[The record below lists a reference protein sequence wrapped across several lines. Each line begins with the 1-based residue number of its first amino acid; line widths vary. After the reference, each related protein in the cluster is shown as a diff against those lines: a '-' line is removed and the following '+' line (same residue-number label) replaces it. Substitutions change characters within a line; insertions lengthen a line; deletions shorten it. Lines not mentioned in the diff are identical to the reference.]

1 MLTNNSSDDDESG
14 HGTLKDQDQIVEENQ
29 ASNDGQQPNRNEVIK
44 QISKSTFSI
53 TKEQRSN
60 SPSHLFMAPSKQMFL
75 QSYNFQQQQQMFQ
88 HAAMNVITP
97 QFSQQLESATDLN
110 ETKAM
115 FREFAFKT
123 MQDLLNIYG
132 LPLPTNEIIDAMSEF
147 WYFKWSLLI

>member
-14 HGTLKDQDQIVEENQ
+14 HGAMKDQDPIVEENQ
-29 ASNDGQQPNRNEVIK
+29 ASNDGQQSNRNEVIK
-44 QISKSTFSI
+44 QLSKSTFSI
-53 TKEQRSN
+53 TKDQRSN
-60 SPSHLFMAPSKQMFL
+60 SSNHLFMTPSKQLFL

-88 HAAMNVITP
+88 QAAMNVITP

-132 LPLPTNEIIDAMSEF
+132 LPLPTNEIIDAMSES
-147 WYFKWSLLI
+147 WYFNWS